1 MTARQTVL
9 ATIITMNVEFGEPI
23 HTLKLLEAVER
34 DLGGTGNELQE
45 LGLLFLVEAANC
57 APEPLDLRRSLLV
70 VVVIGV
76 ALPVVNINVRQTRD
90 EKFKFL
96 LIEDCDEFGGDDF
109 VETCETVST

>member
-1 MTARQTVL
+1 
-9 ATIITMNVEFGEPI
+9 MNVEFGEPI

-76 ALPVVNINVRQTRD
+76 ALPVVDINVRQTRD
-90 EKFKFL
+90 EELEFL
-96 LIEDCDEFGGDDF
+96 LVKNGDKFWWDDV
-109 VETCETVST
+109 VETLEESSQLVLD